1 MDDGAQIVGSVGER
15 KYTMATYETMLNM
28 IKRFSTD
35 WRADVLEG
43 FRRMVADVLIGN
55 GDNHLKNWSFIFPA
69 PGVVRLSPAYD
80 IVPTVL
86 FAPGDRLALKMAGT
100 YDFSKVTL
108 QRFRRI
114 ASFLELDQYWIEK
127 EIKNSVRTALDGWPH
142 ALRKLLPIN
151 DAKTLIDRMHK
162 LPLVEESKT

>member
-1 MDDGAQIVGSVGER
+1 
-15 KYTMATYETMLNM
+15 MATYETMLNM

-43 FRRMVADVLIGN
+43 FRRIVADVLIGN

-69 PGVVRLSPAYD
+69 PAVVRLSPAYD

-100 YDFSKVTL
+100 YDFSRVSL
-108 QRFRRI
+108 HRFRRI
-114 ASFLELDQYWIEK
+114 AGFLELEPDRIEK
-127 EIKNSVRTALDGWPH
+127 EIKKSVRTALDSWPD
-142 ALRKLLPIN
+142 ALRTLLPAK
-151 DAKTLIDRMHK
+151 DAQTLIDRINQM
-162 LPLVEESKT
+162 PFVAESKT